1 MVISRGKN
9 SKKPYLKQL
18 EVISN
23 FNGSSK
29 LSEVS
34 KWREIFRCMLDVV
47 LFLSERQL
55 PFRGS
60 TTELN
65 NPNNGLFLANL
76 ELLSGHNRILKSH
89 LDEVKKTSRKQ
100 QPNASAL
107 SIATFTNIDE
117 CPKVVL
123 NAIVEEVKQALY
135 YSIIVDGTPDVS
147 HTEQMAFIL
156 RYVNLNENVWENCE
170 RFLRM
175 EDSDKERKG
184 YC

>member
-1 MVISRGKN
+1 MAISRGKN

-34 KWREIFRCMLDVV
+34 KWHKIFRCILDVA

-65 NPNNGLFLANL
+65 NPNNGLFLGNL
-76 ELLSGHNRILKSH
+76 KLLSDHNQILKSC
-89 LDEVKKTSRKQ
+89 TS
-100 QPNASAL
+100 
-107 SIATFTNIDE
+107 
-117 CPKVVL
+117 
-123 NAIVEEVKQALY
+123 
-135 YSIIVDGTPDVS
+135 G
-147 HTEQMAFIL
+147 
-156 RYVNLNENVWENCE
+156 
-170 RFLRM
+170 
-175 EDSDKERKG
+175 
-184 YC
+184 